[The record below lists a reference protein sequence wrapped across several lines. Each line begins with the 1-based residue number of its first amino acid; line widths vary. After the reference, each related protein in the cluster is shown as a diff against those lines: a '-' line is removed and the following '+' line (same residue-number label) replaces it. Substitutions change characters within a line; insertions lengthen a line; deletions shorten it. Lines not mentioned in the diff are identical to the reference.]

1 MIKTLTA
8 NTVDHSSLSLV
19 FLRLCPQEMGYC
31 VASIH
36 TKSAII
42 RAHQNCQVER
52 SDIDDFTGETLNSQV
67 VIYCDDWGDSQK
79 SRPSKEG

>member
-19 FLRLCPQEMGYC
+19 LLRPCPQEMGYC
-31 VASIH
+31 VASFH

-42 RAHQNCQVER
+42 RAHQDWQVER
-52 SDIDDFTGETLNSQV
+52 CSTDYFTAETQNSQV
-67 VIYCDDWGDSQK
+67 VMDLDVCGDSQT
-79 SRPSKEG
+79 SRSPKEG